1 MIKHIIIS
9 LIIITLSFSEEN
21 SDGNSQHTKFT
32 KSVTI
37 TKILSPPIIDGLL
50 QDAAWEAI
58 PITSDFIQD
67 EPNNM
72 DVPTERT
79 DVKIVYDEHAIY
91 IAARLYDVIPDAIIK
106 HMGRRDGWKKVMMSD
121 WFSIEIDSY
130 YDHQTA
136 FEFLVNSTG
145 VQFDDMV
152 FDDSFR
158 NIEWDAV
165 WESEVS
171 IDENGWNV
179 EIRIPFSVLR
189 FSDQSEIIMGINLNR
204 YIQRKNELISW
215 VVYPRGQAGIASKF
229 GNLIGISGLKE
240 RKMSLSIKPYIT
252 SGAYKYNNN
261 HLLYRDEPSFDH
273 DATHYNNPGSGLENK
288 VGVDIKYLIG
298 QDIVN
303 DVALNPDYGQIEA
316 DPADINIS
324 YFETYFVEKR
334 PFFMENATLF
344 DTPIEVFY
352 SRRIGTNR
360 EYLMGD
366 WQANMNSIVKYA
378 GKLSGKTNNG
388 LSFGVITAV
397 TNDNNP
403 SWIEVNSN
411 SNFFV
416 GRVTQDLFEG
426 NSYVGFLSTIYN
438 DPIGT
443 DYVSSIDM
451 LSYFLE
457 NQLVIDWQIINSKT
471 EKSGSGFSF
480 EMSYNPTI
488 SNVYSFLDMEYF
500 DRSLNINDV
509 GYLYRNNLKK
519 IEGGVGL
526 YWPELD
532 LPIPV
537 LEARLSINFNKMS
550 NLDDLVLNNS
560 MGLSTTFTFDNFWYM
575 GAGFNY
581 LGQHNDDL
589 LLYDYYKKILGPPI
603 MIPKG
608 TSTDFYFG
616 TDPNRKLTLNSN
628 ISFWENDFEESQSQA
643 ISFGV
648 NSSEYMDF
656 NIEYSQSSSEEQY
669 RWIESYENK
678 YIFASSKNKSQKFI
692 YEINYNHSRKT
703 SIQLYAEYYTHYNN
717 HGEYYQLI
725 DSSYV
730 DIEESNFYFTYED
743 ILEGSVNEELELS
756 PQDHVY
762 HYTKDHILN
771 FNIVLNYG
779 FRPGS
784 NVYMV
789 YSVYRDVV
797 GKRMN
802 NFSEFW
808 HYTPQST
815 DLSEVNFT
823 QSLYLKMDYW
833 FDF

>member
-9 LIIITLSFSEEN
+9 LIIINLSFSEQKL
-21 SDGNSQHTKFT
+21 DGNSQHTKST

-37 TKILSPPIIDGLL
+37 SKFLLPPIIDGLL

-58 PITSDFIQD
+58 PITSDFVQD
-67 EPNNM
+67 EPYNM
-72 DVPTERT
+72 EAPTERT
-79 DVKIVYDEHAIY
+79 DVKVAYDEHAIY
-91 IAARLYDVIPDAIIK
+91 IAVRLHDEDPDAIIK
-106 HMGRRDGWKKVMMSD
+106 HLGRRDGWKKVMMSD

-179 EIRIPFSVLR
+179 EMRIPFSVLR
-189 FSDQSEIIMGINLNR
+189 FSDHSEIIMGINLNR

-215 VVYPRGQAGIASKF
+215 VVSPRGQAGIASKF
-229 GNLIGISGLKE
+229 GSLLGISGLKE
-240 RKMSLSIKPYIT
+240 RKMPLSIKPYIT
-252 SGAYKYNNN
+252 SGVYKYNNH
-261 HLLYRDEPSFDH
+261 HLVSRDEPSFD
-273 DATHYNNPGSGLENK
+273 NENKRGVGLENK

-316 DPADINIS
+316 DPAYINIS

-360 EYLMGD
+360 DYLMGN

-426 NSYVGFLSTIYN
+426 NSYIGFLSTIYN
-438 DPIGT
+438 DPISS

-471 EKSGSGFSF
+471 EKSGTGFSF
-480 EMSYNPTI
+480 EMSYNPTV
-488 SNVYSFLDMEYF
+488 SNLYSFLDMEYF

-519 IEGGVGL
+519 IQGGVGL

-537 LEARLSINFNKMS
+537 LEARMSINFNKMS

-560 MGLSTTFTFDNFWYM
+560 IGLTTTFTFDNFWYM

-603 MIPKG
+603 TIPKG

-616 TDPNRKLTLNSN
+616 TDPHRKLILNSN
-628 ISFWENDFEESQSQA
+628 VSFWKNDFEESQSQA

-656 NIEYSQSSSEEQY
+656 NIEYSQSFSEEQY

-678 YIFASSKNKSQKFI
+678 YIFATSKNKSEKFI
-692 YEINYNHSRKT
+692 YQINYNHSRKT
-703 SIQLYAEYYTHYNN
+703 SVQLYAEYYTHYNH
-717 HGEYYQLI
+717 HGQYYELI
-725 DSSYV
+725 DSSYL

-743 ILEGSVNEELELS
+743 ILEGSANEELELS

-771 FNIVLNYG
+771 LNMVLNYE

-784 NVYMV
+784 NIYVV

-802 NFSEFW
+802 NFSDFLK
-808 HYTPQST
+808 YTPQTT

-823 QSLYLKMDYW
+823 QSLYLKLDYW